1 VRVAPGRQQPG
12 QKCSSEQIS
21 GGFRFDPRISEDGL
35 YSSFKPAQKSKEV
48 EVREKAETITDP
60 IARWAYLH
68 FNLPKEEDNA
78 PFRIN
83 YKMRWEQ

>member
-1 VRVAPGRQQPG
+1 MLG
-12 QKCSSEQIS
+12 
-21 GGFRFDPRISEDGL
+21 
-35 YSSFKPAQKSKEV
+35 QKSKEAQ
-48 EVREKAETITDP
+48 VRDRVATITDP
-60 IARWAYLH
+60 VARWCYLH